1 MMKFMSPKRSD
12 WIDFTKL
19 SKISWIFL
27 IPVIAIVAVGLIMLY
42 SASGGRPEVWFW
54 PQFIRFGMGFVLLIL
69 VAITDL
75 KVLFRFSYVFYVL
88 GVALLLIVEIKG
100 HIGMGAQRW
109 INLGF
114 INLQPS
120 ELIKLG
126 MILAIARYCHLAAA
140 ETKGGLRLVFMP
152 ILLLGLPI
160 LLILHQPDLGTALLC
175 VLVCFFLMFLAGAPL
190 WVFCALGVS
199 AMAMVPIAWQLLRS
213 YQKQRVLTFLDPE
226 RDPLGAGYH
235 IIQSKIA
242 LGSGGVTG
250 KGFMQGTQSHLD
262 FLPEKQT
269 DFIFTM
275 FAEEF
280 GFIGGLIL
288 LGLYLVLVFFG
299 ILMSMQ
305 ARSVYGKLVGMG
317 VITHLFFSLFIN
329 IAMVMGLLPVVGE
342 PLPLLSYG
350 GSSLIVT
357 MIGFGLL
364 MSVYVHRDRHLA
376 HGGTLIGL

>member
-19 SKISWIFL
+19 SKISWLFL
-27 IPVIAIVAVGLIMLY
+27 IPVIAIVAVGLMMLY
-42 SASGGRPEVWFW
+42 SASGGRPAVWFW

-75 KVLFRFSYVFYVL
+75 KILFRFSYVFYVF
-88 GVALLLIVEIKG
+88 GVALLLMVEIKG

-140 ETKGGLRLVFMP
+140 ETKAGLRLVFMP

-364 MSVYVHRDRHLA
+364 MSVYVHRDRHLV